1 MSTLLL
7 ALSLV
12 GVAHAQD
19 SEELPLEDAAPVEET
34 VDEAP
39 ADEAPAEDASEEAA
53 EEAEPVEIF
62 DEEPEPEPEPEVEQA
77 PETGPQDVMALGYRD
92 GYAQGTEDAG
102 LAGNYGLHGLAGFAG
117 GCIVGPCGCVAVPAL
132 EAVISPEVPAGGWQ
146 AYSPE
151 YQRGYIDG
159 YRRAVQKK
167 RVIYS
172 LAGASLGTVV
182 GVGAG
187 FALGATV
194 F

>member
-19 SEELPLEDAAPVEET
+19 SEDSLPEDLVPVEET
-34 VDEAP
+34 
-39 ADEAPAEDASEEAA
+39 AEEVPVENAEEAESVEDA

-62 DEEPEPEPEPEVEQA
+62 DEEAEPEPEPVVEEA
-77 PETGPQDVMALGYRD
+77 PATGPQDVMALGYRD
-92 GYAQGTEDAG
+92 GFSQGQEDAV

-117 GCIVGPCGCVAVPAL
+117 GCIIGPCGCVAVPAL
-132 EAVISPEVPAGGWQ
+132 EAVISPEVPPGGWQ

-159 YRRAVQKK
+159 YRREVQKK

-172 LAGASLGTVV
+172 LAGASLGTLV

>member
-1 MSTLLL
+1 M
-7 ALSLV
+7 
-12 GVAHAQD
+12 G
-19 SEELPLEDAAPVEET
+19 
-34 VDEAP
+34 
-39 ADEAPAEDASEEAA
+39 
-53 EEAEPVEIF
+53 
-62 DEEPEPEPEPEVEQA
+62 
-77 PETGPQDVMALGYRD
+77 LGYRD

-117 GCIVGPCGCVAVPAL
+117 GCVVGPCGCVAVPAL
-132 EAVISPEVPAGGWQ
+132 EAVISPEVPAGRWQ

-159 YRRAVQKK
+159 YRREVQKK

-172 LAGASLGTVV
+172 LAGASLGTLV

>member
-1 MSTLLL
+1 MTSTLLL
-7 ALSLV
+7 ALAMV
-12 GVAHAQD
+12 GTVHAEDDVAV
-19 SEELPLEDAAPVEET
+19 EDAA
-34 VDEAP
+34 AP
-39 ADEAPAEDASEEAA
+39 TEAPAEDAPA
-53 EEAEPVEIF
+53 EDAPAEDAPAEDAGEDPVEIF
-62 DEEPEPEPEPEVEQA
+62 DDVPEAPPVEAA
-77 PETGPQDVMALGYRD
+77 PVEAEAGGENVLGLGYRD
-92 GYAQGTEDAG
+92 GYSQGQSDAG

-117 GCIVGPCGCVAVPAL
+117 GCVIGPCGCVAVPAL
-132 EAVISPEVPAGGWQ
+132 EAVISPSVPNGGWQ

-159 YRRAVQKK
+159 YRREVQKK

-187 FALGATV
+187 IALGAAV